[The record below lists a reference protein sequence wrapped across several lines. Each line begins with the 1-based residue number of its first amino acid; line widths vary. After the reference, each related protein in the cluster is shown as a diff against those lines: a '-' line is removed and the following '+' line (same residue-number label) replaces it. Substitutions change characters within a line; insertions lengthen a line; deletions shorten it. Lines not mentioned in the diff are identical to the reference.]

1 MKIINIKSP
10 SDFVIEIEMIVKDK
24 SCEYID
30 AIMIYCGRN
39 NIEVETIAD
48 LIKHNSVLKAKLK
61 IEAENMNMMKKTNRL
76 PI

>member
-10 SDFVIEIEMIVKDK
+10 SDFVVEIEMIVKDK

-48 LIKHNSVLKAKLK
+48 LIKHNSVLKAKLQ

>member
-24 SCEYID
+24 NCEYMD
-30 AIMIYCGRN
+30 AIMIYCERN

-48 LIKHNSVLKAKLK
+48 LIKHNTVLKAKLQY
-61 IEAENMNMMKKTNRL
+61 EAESMNMMKKISRL

>member
-10 SDFVIEIEMIVKDK
+10 SDFVVEIEMIVKDK
-24 SCEYID
+24 NCEYID

-48 LIKHNSVLKAKLK
+48 LIKHNSVLKAKLQ